1 MVMSPQVAQLP
12 EKSLGFAKGFLA
24 RDPDSHGLQLIE
36 K

>member
-24 RDPDSHGLQLIE
+24 RDADGHGLQIIE
-36 K
+36 R

>member
-1 MVMSPQVAQLP
+1 VSPQVAQIP

-24 RDPDSHGLQLIE
+24 RDADGHALQIVE